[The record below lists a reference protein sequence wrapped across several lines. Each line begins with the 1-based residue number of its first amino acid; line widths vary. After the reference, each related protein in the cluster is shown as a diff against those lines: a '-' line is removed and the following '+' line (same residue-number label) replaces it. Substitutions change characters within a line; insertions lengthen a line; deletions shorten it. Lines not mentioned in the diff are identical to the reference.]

1 MTFDKKYN
9 FKDLDFIALGN
20 INQFCIYSSKLI
32 LSPVFGANR
41 HPVLPIFFAPDL
53 PIFFSSSFTNEVS
66 NMFGMCS
73 FYICKGL
80 MP

>member
-1 MTFDKKYN
+1 MTSDKKYN
-9 FKDLDFIALGN
+9 LKDFDFISLGN
-20 INQFCIYSSKLI
+20 INQFCVYSSELI
-32 LSPVFGANR
+32 LSTVFVANK

-53 PIFFSSSFTNEVS
+53 PFSSSFTNEVS

-73 FYICKGL
+73 FYICKRV